1 MNERQRKQYELGKG
15 EIAMGRMVYG
25 MYLFIAVASTTAI
38 AASFPSALLDTLP
51 KWANIT
57 MAVSGALN
65 LPGSIEALPKMRKWL
80 KDADKTIKDFETNYI
95 NAPVGSQ
102 NS

>member
-1 MNERQRKQYELGKG
+1 MNERETRQLQRGKA
-15 EIAMGRMVYG
+15 EIAVARMIYK

-38 AASFPSALLDTLP
+38 AVSLPSAILDVLP
-51 KWANIT
+51 KWADIT

-65 LPGSIEALPKMRKWL
+65 LPGSVGTLPKMRRWIN
-80 KDADKTIKDFETNYI
+80 DANQTIEEFE
-95 NAPVGSQ
+95 GSQ